1 VEGIRFGFSFR
12 EKLYILFDLIA
23 VDGPDD
29 ENWAYVTEDTDD
41 RDVHRHASG
50 AEMNEGVLYVYYS
63 TAFPRFVSERQ
74 RFEHQNPGLAQS
86 FQKRY
91 ELWITVHALLV
102 HNDELNDRDDIA
114 SEEVAAELQRQE
126 RCRLASVAAMVAAQ
140 EVKTGVNTE
149 DAEEAA

>member
-1 VEGIRFGFSFR
+1 
-12 EKLYILFDLIA
+12 
-23 VDGPDD
+23 
-29 ENWAYVTEDTDD
+29 
-41 RDVHRHASG
+41 
-50 AEMNEGVLYVYYS
+50 
-63 TAFPRFVSERQ
+63 
-74 RFEHQNPGLAQS
+74 LAQS